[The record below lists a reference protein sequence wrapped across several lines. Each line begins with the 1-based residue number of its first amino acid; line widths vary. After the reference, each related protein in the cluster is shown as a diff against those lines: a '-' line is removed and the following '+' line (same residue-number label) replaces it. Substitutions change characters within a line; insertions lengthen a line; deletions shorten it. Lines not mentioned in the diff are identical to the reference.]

1 MAVRILLADDHKMF
15 RQGLYSM
22 LKEEPDMLV
31 VGEADDGATA
41 IRLVRE
47 LKPDFIIMDV
57 DMPEVNGIDAT
68 RRILQELPNIKILAL
83 STYLKKSFIAEM
95 LKAGASGYILKEQAF
110 DELVEAV
117 RTVNA
122 GDTYFSTK
130 AASILV
136 DDYIHLQN
144 GEQRPSQKTLT
155 ARERQILKLLAEGK
169 ASKEIA
175 VLLDISVQAVDASRR
190 RIMQKLEMKSL
201 AELVKYAIREG
212 LTSVGN

>member
-22 LKEEPDMLV
+22 LKEQPDMVV

-41 IRLVRE
+41 IRLARE

-68 RRILQELPNIKILAL
+68 RRILQEMPDLKILAL
-83 STYLKKSFIAEM
+83 STYLKKSFITEM

-110 DELVEAV
+110 DELVEAIRAV
-117 RTVNA
+117 IS
-122 GDTYFSTK
+122 GETYFSTK

-136 DDYIHLQN
+136 DDYIQMHN
-144 GEQRPSQKTLT
+144 GEQRPSQKALT

-175 VLLDISVQAVDASRR
+175 VLLDISIQAVDASRR
-190 RIMQKLEMKSL
+190 RIMQKLGIKNL
-201 AELVKYAIREG
+201 ADLVKYAIREG
-212 LTSVGN
+212 LTSIGN